1 MMPATPAS
9 FTCCIMFSFSSPF
22 SSFAST
28 ITGVAGTLR
37 AAAGWLWLTATKRRL
52 AGATPRLNDAAV
64 GSKATNTVPTRA
76 ETRMAR
82 RRSQATLSEVLRSD
96 PGDFSHS
103 VPQFSLHRNDASN
116 DIELTDMRLI
126 FTVIKIKPQPG
137 P

>member
-52 AGATPRLNDAAV
+52 AGATPRLNDAV
-64 GSKATNTVPTRA
+64 PGSMAAKRA
-76 ETRMAR
+76 RQETRCIMGRRVVPGSGSDGREISMKGEKLGTAR
-82 RRSQATLSEVLRSD
+82 MITPECK
-96 PGDFSHS
+96 PG
-103 VPQFSLHRNDASN
+103 
-116 DIELTDMRLI
+116 
-126 FTVIKIKPQPG
+126 
-137 P
+137 

>member
-82 RRSQATLSEVLRSD
+82 RRSQRRSQKSCEEIR
-96 PGDFSHS
+96 GIFSG
-103 VPQFSLHRNDASN
+103 PYDR
-116 DIELTDMRLI
+116 TD
-126 FTVIKIKPQPG
+126 
-137 P
+137 

>member
-28 ITGVAGTLR
+28 ITGIAGTLR
-37 AAAGWLWLTATKRRL
+37 AAAGWLWLAATKRRL
-52 AGATPRLNDAAV
+52 AGSTPRLNDAAV

-82 RRSQATLSEVLRSD
+82 RRSQATFSEVLRRD
-96 PGDFSHS
+96 PGGYSATRKTRYGCSF
-103 VPQFSLHRNDASN
+103 L
-116 DIELTDMRLI
+116 
-126 FTVIKIKPQPG
+126 
-137 P
+137 

>member
-37 AAAGWLWLTATKRRL
+37 AAAGWLWPTATKRRL

-64 GSKATNTVPTRA
+64 GSMATNTVPTRA

-82 RRSQATLSEVLRSD
+82 RRSQRRSQKSCEEIR
-96 PGDFSHS
+96 GIFSG
-103 VPQFSLHRNDASN
+103 PYDR
-116 DIELTDMRLI
+116 TD
-126 FTVIKIKPQPG
+126 
-137 P
+137 